1 MKKQLLLALIL
12 PVLFSASCGRKNME
26 KESTTEVLKQ
36 AAEDEYNPPDDK
48 KITDKQMQIYM
59 AVRKREVEIAKSA
72 ADHLEAKS
80 KELKEKKEKAGFM
93 DTLNA
98 LSDVGKFLTADL
110 RAAKE
115 LGYNTAEYQW
125 VKERVLEASLNAMT
139 EGFQQAANKT
149 VEQSRGYYEQQLAK
163 AKTQEEKQMWQVSL
177 EAIKK
182 QQEEMQ
188 KSAEVADYIRYN
200 REIIKKYQGELDAIK
215 TEMEKYNAGK
225 DTTKK

>member
-1 MKKQLLLALIL
+1 MKKLLLLIL
-12 PVLFSASCGRKNME
+12 MSLVLFAVSCGRKNME

-36 AAEDEYNPPDDK
+36 AAEDKYNPPNDK
-48 KITDKQMQIYM
+48 KITDKQMQMYM

-72 ADHLEAKS
+72 TDRLEAKS
-80 KELKEKKEKAGFM
+80 
-93 DTLNA
+93 
-98 LSDVGKFLTADL
+98 
-110 RAAKE
+110 KE

-139 EGFQQAANKT
+139 EDFQQAANKT
-149 VEQSRGYYEQQLAK
+149 VDQSRHYYEEQLAK
-163 AKTQEEKQMWQVSL
+163 AKTPEEKQMWQQSL

-188 KSAEVADYIRYN
+188 KNSEVPDYVRSN
-200 REIIKKYQGELDAIK
+200 RDIIKKYQGELDAIK

-225 DTTKK
+225 EATKK

>member
-1 MKKQLLLALIL
+1 
-12 PVLFSASCGRKNME
+12 ME

-36 AAEDEYNPPDDK
+36 AAEDKYNPPNDK
-48 KITDKQMQIYM
+48 KITDKQMQMYM

-72 ADHLEAKS
+72 ADRLEAKS
-80 KELKEKKEKAGFM
+80 KELKEKKATAGIM

-125 VKERVLEASLNAMT
+125 VKERVLEASINAMT
-139 EGFQQAANKT
+139 EDFQQAANKT
-149 VEQSRGYYEQQLAK
+149 VDQSRHYYEEQLAK
-163 AKTQEEKQMWQVSL
+163 AKTPEEKQMWQQSL

-188 KSAEVADYIRYN
+188 KNSEVSDYVRSN
-200 REIIKKYQGELDAIK
+200 RDIIKKYQGELDALK

-225 DTTKK
+225 EAAKK